1 MNGPCGKET
10 NSASGNAFY
19 PRLPSW
25 PRLAAIYA
33 IVVGVLMFGQWAM
46 FLATGNVPE
55 LQTEPIRIAFH
66 LAGEFTTAALLMAG
80 GFGLLTVR
88 KWGYHVFL
96 LALGMLLYT
105 IIVSPGYFGQL
116 GQWVFVLMFAVLVVL
131 TVLFAVLAYRREGE
145 FRGEG

>member
-1 MNGPCGKET
+1 VK
-10 NSASGNAFY
+10 
-19 PRLPSW
+19 R
-25 PRLAAIYA
+25 RVAAIYA

-46 FLATGNVPE
+46 FLITGNVPE

-66 LAGEFTTAALLMAG
+66 LAGEFTTAALLVVG
-80 GFGLLTVR
+80 GVGLLVVR

-131 TVLFAVLAYRREGE
+131 TALFAVLAYRAEGE
-145 FRGEG
+145 LRGEG

>member
-1 MNGPCGKET
+1 MRR
-10 NSASGNAFY
+10 A
-19 PRLPSW
+19 
-25 PRLAAIYA
+25 AAIYA

-46 FLATGNVPE
+46 FLIMGNVPE

-66 LAGEFTTAALLMAG
+66 LAGEFTTAALLIAG
-80 GFGLLTVR
+80 GLGVLTLR

-116 GQWVFVLMFAVLVVL
+116 GQWIFVVMFAVLVVL
-131 TVLFAVLAYRREGE
+131 TLTFGILAFRREGE
-145 FRGEG
+145 FRGER

>member
-1 MNGPCGKET
+1 MRR
-10 NSASGNAFY
+10 A
-19 PRLPSW
+19 
-25 PRLAAIYA
+25 AAIYA

-46 FLATGNVPE
+46 FLVTGNVPE

-66 LAGEFTTAALLMAG
+66 LAGEFTTAALLVVG
-80 GFGLLTVR
+80 GFGLLTLR

-131 TVLFAVLAYRREGE
+131 TVLFVVLAFRKEAE
-145 FRGEG
+145 FRRGR

>member
-1 MNGPCGKET
+1 MKR
-10 NSASGNAFY
+10 A
-19 PRLPSW
+19 
-25 PRLAAIYA
+25 AAIYA

-46 FLATGNVPE
+46 FIATGNVPE

-66 LAGEFTTAALLMAG
+66 LAGEFTIATLLVVG
-80 GFGLLTVR
+80 GFGLLTLR
-88 KWGYHVFL
+88 RWGYHVFL

>member
-1 MNGPCGKET
+1 VKRR
-10 NSASGNAFY
+10 A
-19 PRLPSW
+19 
-25 PRLAAIYA
+25 AAIYA

-66 LAGEFTTAALLMAG
+66 LAGEFTTAGLLVAG
-80 GFGLLTVR
+80 GFGLLTLR

-131 TVLFAVLAYRREGE
+131 TVVFAVLAYRREGE

>member
-1 MNGPCGKET
+1 MKRR
-10 NSASGNAFY
+10 A
-19 PRLPSW
+19 
-25 PRLAAIYA
+25 AAIYA
-33 IVVGVLMFGQWAM
+33 IVVGLLMFGQWAM

-55 LQTEPIRIAFH
+55 LETEPVRIAFH
-66 LAGEFTTAALLMAG
+66 LAGEFTTAGLLVAG
-80 GFGLLTVR
+80 GFGLLTLR

-116 GQWVFVLMFAVLVVL
+116 GQWVFVLMFAVRVVL
-131 TVLFAVLAYRREGE
+131 TGVFAVLAYRREGE

>member
-1 MNGPCGKET
+1 MKRR
-10 NSASGNAFY
+10 A
-19 PRLPSW
+19 
-25 PRLAAIYA
+25 AAIYA

-66 LAGEFTTAALLMAG
+66 LAGEFTTAGLLVAG
-80 GFGLLTVR
+80 GFGLLTLR

-131 TVLFAVLAYRREGE
+131 TVVFAVLAYRREGE

>member
-1 MNGPCGKET
+1 MRR
-10 NSASGNAFY
+10 A
-19 PRLPSW
+19 
-25 PRLAAIYA
+25 AAIYA

-46 FLATGNVPE
+46 FLVTGNVPE

-66 LAGEFTTAALLMAG
+66 LAGEFTTAALLVVG
-80 GFGLLTVR
+80 GFGLLTLR

-116 GQWVFVLMFAVLVVL
+116 GQWVFVVMFAALVVL
-131 TVLFAVLAYRREGE
+131 TVVFAVLACRQEGE

>member
-1 MNGPCGKET
+1 MK
-10 NSASGNAFY
+10 
-19 PRLPSW
+19 R
-25 PRLAAIYA
+25 RVAAIYA

-46 FLATGNVPE
+46 FLFTGNVPE

-66 LAGEFTTAALLMAG
+66 LAGEFTTAALLVVG
-80 GFGLLTVR
+80 GFGLLTAR

-96 LALGMLLYT
+96 LSMGMLLYT

-131 TVLFAVLAYRREGE
+131 TVLVVVLAYRREGE
-145 FRGEG
+145 FRREG

>member
-1 MNGPCGKET
+1 MERR
-10 NSASGNAFY
+10 A
-19 PRLPSW
+19 
-25 PRLAAIYA
+25 AAIYA

-46 FLATGNVPE
+46 FIATGNVPE

-66 LAGEFTTAALLMAG
+66 LAGEFTTAALLVVG
-80 GFGLLTVR
+80 GVGLLAVK

-116 GQWVFVLMFAVLVVL
+116 GQWVFVVMFAVLVVL
-131 TVLFAVLAYRREGE
+131 TALFAVLAYRAEGE
-145 FRGEG
+145 LRGEG

>member
-1 MNGPCGKET
+1 MKR
-10 NSASGNAFY
+10 A
-19 PRLPSW
+19 
-25 PRLAAIYA
+25 AAIYA

-46 FLATGNVPE
+46 FLITGNVPE

-66 LAGEFTTAALLMAG
+66 LAGEFTTAALLIAG
-80 GFGLLTVR
+80 GVGLLAVR

-116 GQWVFVLMFAVLVVL
+116 GQWAFVLMFAVLVVL
-131 TVLFAVLAYRREGE
+131 TVLFAVLAYRGEEE
-145 FRGEG
+145 FRRER

>member
-1 MNGPCGKET
+1 MKR
-10 NSASGNAFY
+10 A
-19 PRLPSW
+19 
-25 PRLAAIYA
+25 AAIYA

-46 FLATGNVPE
+46 FIATGNVPE

-66 LAGEFTTAALLMAG
+66 LAGEFTTATLLVVG
-80 GFGLLTVR
+80 GFGLLTLR
-88 KWGYHVFL
+88 RWGYHVFL

>member
-1 MNGPCGKET
+1 MKR
-10 NSASGNAFY
+10 A
-19 PRLPSW
+19 
-25 PRLAAIYA
+25 AAIYA

-46 FLATGNVPE
+46 FLITGNVPE

-66 LAGEFTTAALLMAG
+66 LAGEFTTAALLIAG
-80 GFGLLTVR
+80 GVGLLAVR

-116 GQWVFVLMFAVLVVL
+116 GQWAFVLMFAVLVVL

>member
-1 MNGPCGKET
+1 MK
-10 NSASGNAFY
+10 
-19 PRLPSW
+19 R
-25 PRLAAIYA
+25 RVAAIYA

-46 FLATGNVPE
+46 FLFTGNVPE

-66 LAGEFTTAALLMAG
+66 LAGEFTTASLLIAG
-80 GFGLLTVR
+80 GFGLLTAR

-116 GQWVFVLMFAVLVVL
+116 GQWVFVLMFAVPVV
-131 TVLFAVLAYRREGE
+131 FAVLAYRQEGE
-145 FRGEG
+145 FKGEA

>member
-1 MNGPCGKET
+1 MKR
-10 NSASGNAFY
+10 A
-19 PRLPSW
+19 
-25 PRLAAIYA
+25 AAIYA
-33 IVVGVLMFGQWAM
+33 IVVGLLMFGQWAI
-46 FLATGNVPE
+46 FLFTGNVPE

-66 LAGEFTTAALLMAG
+66 LAGEFTTAALLIAG
-80 GFGLLTVR
+80 GFGLLKLK

-116 GQWVFVLMFAVLVVL
+116 GQWAFVLMFAVLVVL
-131 TVLFAVLAYRREGE
+131 TVVFAVLAYRREGE

>member
-1 MNGPCGKET
+1 VRRR
-10 NSASGNAFY
+10 A
-19 PRLPSW
+19 
-25 PRLAAIYA
+25 AAIYA

-46 FLATGNVPE
+46 FLVTGNVPE

-66 LAGEFTTAALLMAG
+66 LAGEFTTAAFLIVG
-80 GFGLLTVR
+80 GFGLLTLR
-88 KWGYHVFL
+88 RWGYYVF
-96 LALGMLLYT
+96 LLYT

-131 TVLFAVLAYRREGE
+131 TVLFAILAYRWEGE